1 MRILS
6 VTEVAV
12 TLERARESA
21 LPGRETA
28 ECNAVWCELGQVL
41 RSPATEPGRHLHRV
55 ASEPRPMV

>member
-1 MRILS
+1 MRTLSVVDVARILK
-6 VTEVAV
+6 
-12 TLERARESA
+12 RAREVA

-41 RSPATEPGRHLHRV
+41 QRPAPEPHRRLHLV